1 MKYRIAKGVFDILPI
16 ESDPQSEWR
25 RSHLWNFIESIARN
39 LAQLYGLSEVR
50 TPLFESTELFQRSI
64 GQTTDIV
71 TKEMYTFQDLG
82 GRSITLRPEGTA
94 PVMRAFIEKHL
105 DQLAS
110 KHKFFYLAP
119 MFRYERQQ
127 AGRYRQHHQFGVEV
141 IGESSPFQ
149 DVEVIEILHTFYS
162 SLGLRDLT
170 VYLNSLGTPQC
181 RLNFREALKDFLR
194 PRLLD
199 LSEDSQ
205 RRFEQNPLRILD
217 SKEPQDIEILKN
229 APSILNHLS
238 EKSLEHF
245 DAVQQALKEN
255 GIPFEINT
263 RLVRGLDYYNHTV
276 FEITSGA
283 LGAQNS
289 LGGGGRYDSLIKELG
304 GPDLPAV
311 GFGTGIERVLQACL
325 AQGCILPKVPTVTLQ
340 LLPMGNEA
348 LRLSFKLASELRAS
362 GVSCDVEYKVRKL
375 KNSLKSASQAG
386 IAFVGIIGEQE
397 IAKGVCTL
405 KNMKEE
411 TTEEIPL
418 SSLVQRFK
426 A

>member
-1 MKYRIAKGVFDILPI
+1 MKYRIAKGVFDILPF

-25 RSHLWNFIESIARN
+25 RSHLWQYIESVARE
-39 LAQLYGLSEVR
+39 LATLYGLQEVR

-82 GRSITLRPEGTA
+82 DRSLTLRPEGTA

-105 DQLAS
+105 DQVAP
-110 KHKFFYLAP
+110 KHKLFYLAP

-141 IGESSPFQ
+141 IGESSPYQ
-149 DVEVIEILHTFYS
+149 DVEVIQILHSFYDR
-162 SLGLRDLT
+162 LGLKDLT
-170 VYLNSLGTPQC
+170 VYLNSLGTPDC
-181 RLNFREALKDFLR
+181 RKAFRKALVDFLR
-194 PRLLD
+194 PHLPN

-217 SKEPQDIEILKN
+217 SKETQDIEILEK
-229 APSILNHLS
+229 APSILDYLS
-238 EKSLEHF
+238 DNSRAHF
-245 DAVQQALKEN
+245 DAVQKVLREM
-255 GIPFEINT
+255 GIDFVLNS

-276 FEITSGA
+276 FEITTGA

-289 LGGGGRYDSLIKELG
+289 LGGGGRYDALIKELG

-325 AQGCILPKVPTVTLQ
+325 AQNTFLPNKPTVLLQ
-340 LLPMGNEA
+340 LLPMGEQA
-348 LRLSFKLASELRAS
+348 VHLCSQLASKLRNA
-362 GVSCDVEYKVRKL
+362 GVSCDVEYKERKL
-375 KNSLKSASQAG
+375 KNSLKNASQTG
-386 IAFVGIIGEQE
+386 IPYVGIIGQQE
-397 IAKGVCTL
+397 IEEGVCTL
-405 KNMKEE
+405 KNMSAE
-411 TTEEIPL
+411 TTEKISFEGL
-418 SSLVQRFK
+418 AERLQL
-426 A
+426 